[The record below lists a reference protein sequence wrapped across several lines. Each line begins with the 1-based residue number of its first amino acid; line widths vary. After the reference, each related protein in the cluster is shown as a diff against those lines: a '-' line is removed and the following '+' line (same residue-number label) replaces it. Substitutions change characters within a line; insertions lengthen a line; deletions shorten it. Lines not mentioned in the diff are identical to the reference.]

1 MGALGLLFVGSV
13 LLVNGL
19 VLLGRVDAA
28 AAAPINLFVG
38 ALLVVVVLYLA
49 LPATD
54 DLTPVFSA
62 AGFLLFGFVYLYVGI
77 LNLTGHAGTGAGWYC
92 AWAAGVS
99 LVIALVSFLRDGDVK
114 FGVLW
119 LLWSLLFSM
128 FFVVLGLGL
137 TQFTVVTGWITVVE
151 SVITAT
157 IPGSAAAA
165 QCVDRRPGPAG
176 GRCRGSSRGA
186 VRDHRPADRC
196 TRRRCSAI
204 TPLFFGGP
212 CHRRGLVRNL
222 RSVEVL
228 LSAVPRPR
236 TATVHPNHPPE
247 QESTCPRSSSR
258 STAT

>member
-19 VLLGRVDAA
+19 ALLGRVDAA

-77 LNLTGHAGTGAGWYC
+77 LNLTGHAATGVGWYC

-99 LVIALVSFLRDGDVK
+99 LVIALVTFIRDGDVK

-119 LLWSLLFSM
+119 LLWSLLFAM
-128 FFVVLGLGL
+128 FFVVLGLGR

-151 SVITAT
+151 SIITAT
-157 IPGSAAAA
+157 IPGLLLLLDGWTDVPDLLAVAVAGAAVVLFLVIGRRTAAPAAA
-165 QCVDRRPGPAG
+165 R
-176 GRCRGSSRGA
+176 
-186 VRDHRPADRC
+186 
-196 TRRRCSAI
+196 
-204 TPLFFGGP
+204 
-212 CHRRGLVRNL
+212 
-222 RSVEVL
+222 
-228 LSAVPRPR
+228 
-236 TATVHPNHPPE
+236 
-247 QESTCPRSSSR
+247 
-258 STAT
+258 

>member
-19 VLLGRVDAA
+19 ALLGRVDAA

-49 LPATD
+49 LPAND

-77 LNLTGHAGTGAGWYC
+77 LNLTGHAATGVGWYS

-99 LVIALVSFLRDGDVK
+99 LVIALVTFARDGDVK
-114 FGVLW
+114 LGTLW
-119 LLWSLLFSM
+119 LLWSLLFAM

-137 TQFTVVTGWITVVE
+137 TQFTVVTGWVTVVE

-157 IPGSAAAA
+157 VPGLLLLLGEWAALPDLLVVGVAAAA
-165 QCVDRRPGPAG
+165 VVLFVLI
-176 GRCRGSSRGA
+176 GA
-186 VRDHRPADRC
+186 RTARTD
-196 TRRRCSAI
+196 TRRSAA
-204 TPLFFGGP
+204 
-212 CHRRGLVRNL
+212 RAEEY
-222 RSVEVL
+222 RSDR
-228 LSAVPRPR
+228 SAP
-236 TATVHPNHPPE
+236 
-247 QESTCPRSSSR
+247 QS
-258 STAT
+258 

>member
-19 VLLGRVDAA
+19 ALLGRVDAA

-77 LNLTGHAGTGAGWYC
+77 LNLTGHAATGVGWYC

-99 LVIALVSFLRDGDVK
+99 LVIALVTFVRGGDVK
-114 FGVLW
+114 LGVLW

-151 SVITAT
+151 SFITAT
-157 IPGSAAAA
+157 IPGLLLLLGGWTDVPDLLAVAVAGAAA
-165 QCVDRRPGPAG
+165 VLFLFI
-176 GRCRGSSRGA
+176 GR
-186 VRDHRPADRC
+186 
-196 TRRRCSAI
+196 
-204 TPLFFGGP
+204 
-212 CHRRGLVRNL
+212 
-222 RSVEVL
+222 
-228 LSAVPRPR
+228 R
-236 TATVHPNHPPE
+236 TAAPVVA
-247 QESTCPRSSSR
+247 Q
-258 STAT
+258 

>member
-19 VLLGRVDAA
+19 ALLGRVDAA

-77 LNLTGHAGTGAGWYC
+77 LNLTGHAATGVGWYC

-99 LVIALVSFLRDGDVK
+99 LVIAVVSFVRDDDVK
-114 FGVLW
+114 LGVLW
-119 LLWSLLFSM
+119 LLWSLLFAM

-137 TQFTVVTGWITVVE
+137 TRFTVVTGWITVVE

-157 IPGSAAAA
+157 IPGLLLMLNGWTDVPDLLAVAVAGAAA
-165 QCVDRRPGPAG
+165 VLFLVI
-176 GRCRGSSRGA
+176 GR
-186 VRDHRPADRC
+186 
-196 TRRRCSAI
+196 
-204 TPLFFGGP
+204 
-212 CHRRGLVRNL
+212 
-222 RSVEVL
+222 
-228 LSAVPRPR
+228 R
-236 TATVHPNHPPE
+236 TAMPVAA
-247 QESTCPRSSSR
+247 R
-258 STAT
+258 

>member
-19 VLLGRVDAA
+19 ALLGRVDAA

-38 ALLVVVVLYLA
+38 ALLVVVVMYLA

-77 LNLTGHAGTGAGWYC
+77 LNLTGHAATGVGWYC

-99 LVIALVSFLRDGDVK
+99 LVIALVTFVRDGDVK

-119 LLWSLLFSM
+119 LLWSLLFTM
-128 FFVVLGLGL
+128 FFVVLGLGR

-151 SVITAT
+151 SLITAT
-157 IPGSAAAA
+157 IPGLLLLLGGWTDVPDLLALAVAAAA
-165 QCVDRRPGPAG
+165 AVLFLVIGRRTTA
-176 GRCRGSSRGA
+176 
-186 VRDHRPADRC
+186 
-196 TRRRCSAI
+196 
-204 TPLFFGGP
+204 PLAA
-212 CHRRGLVRNL
+212 R
-222 RSVEVL
+222 
-228 LSAVPRPR
+228 
-236 TATVHPNHPPE
+236 
-247 QESTCPRSSSR
+247 
-258 STAT
+258 

>member
-19 VLLGRVDAA
+19 ALLGRVDAA

-49 LPATD
+49 LPATE

-77 LNLTGHAGTGAGWYC
+77 LNLTGHAATGVGWYC

-99 LVIALVSFLRDGDVK
+99 LVIALVTFIRDGDVK
-114 FGVLW
+114 LGVLW

-157 IPGSAAAA
+157 IPGLLLLLGGWTDVPDLLAVAVAGAAA
-165 QCVDRRPGPAG
+165 VLFLVIGRR
-176 GRCRGSSRGA
+176 
-186 VRDHRPADRC
+186 
-196 TRRRCSAI
+196 T
-204 TPLFFGGP
+204 
-212 CHRRGLVRNL
+212 
-222 RSVEVL
+222 
-228 LSAVPRPR
+228 
-236 TATVHPNHPPE
+236 TAPV
-247 QESTCPRSSSR
+247 
-258 STAT
+258 TAR

>member
-19 VLLGRVDAA
+19 ALLGRVDAA
-28 AAAPINLFVG
+28 GAAPINLFVG
-38 ALLVVVVLYLA
+38 ALLIVVVLYLA

-77 LNLTGHAGTGAGWYC
+77 LNLTGHAATGVGWYC

-99 LVIALVSFLRDGDVK
+99 LVIALVTFVRDGDVK
-114 FGVLW
+114 LGVLW

-151 SVITAT
+151 SLITAT
-157 IPGSAAAA
+157 IPGLLLLLGAWTDVPDLLAVAVAGAA
-165 QCVDRRPGPAG
+165 VVLFLVI
-176 GRCRGSSRGA
+176 GR
-186 VRDHRPADRC
+186 
-196 TRRRCSAI
+196 
-204 TPLFFGGP
+204 
-212 CHRRGLVRNL
+212 
-222 RSVEVL
+222 
-228 LSAVPRPR
+228 R
-236 TATVHPNHPPE
+236 TAAPVAA
-247 QESTCPRSSSR
+247 R
-258 STAT
+258 

>member
-19 VLLGRVDAA
+19 ALLGRVDAA
-28 AAAPINLFVG
+28 GAAPINLFVG
-38 ALLVVVVLYLA
+38 ALLIVVVLYLA

-77 LNLTGHAGTGAGWYC
+77 LNLTGHAATGVGWYC

-99 LVIALVSFLRDGDVK
+99 LVIALVTFVRDGDVK

-151 SVITAT
+151 SLITAT
-157 IPGSAAAA
+157 IPGLLLLLGGWTDVPDLLAVAVAGAAA
-165 QCVDRRPGPAG
+165 VLFLVI
-176 GRCRGSSRGA
+176 GR
-186 VRDHRPADRC
+186 
-196 TRRRCSAI
+196 
-204 TPLFFGGP
+204 
-212 CHRRGLVRNL
+212 
-222 RSVEVL
+222 
-228 LSAVPRPR
+228 R
-236 TATVHPNHPPE
+236 TAAPVAA
-247 QESTCPRSSSR
+247 R
-258 STAT
+258 

>member
-19 VLLGRVDAA
+19 ALLGRVDAA
-28 AAAPINLFVG
+28 GAAPINLFVG
-38 ALLVVVVLYLA
+38 ALLIVVVLYLA

-77 LNLTGHAGTGAGWYC
+77 LNLTGHAATGVGWYC

-99 LVIALVSFLRDGDVK
+99 LVIALVTFVRDGDVK

-128 FFVVLGLGL
+128 FFVVLVLGL

-151 SVITAT
+151 SLITAT
-157 IPGSAAAA
+157 IPGLLLLLGGWTDVPDLLAVAVAGAAA
-165 QCVDRRPGPAG
+165 VLFLVI
-176 GRCRGSSRGA
+176 GR
-186 VRDHRPADRC
+186 
-196 TRRRCSAI
+196 
-204 TPLFFGGP
+204 
-212 CHRRGLVRNL
+212 
-222 RSVEVL
+222 
-228 LSAVPRPR
+228 R
-236 TATVHPNHPPE
+236 TAAPVAA
-247 QESTCPRSSSR
+247 R
-258 STAT
+258 

>member
-19 VLLGRVDAA
+19 ALLGRVDAA

-77 LNLTGHAGTGAGWYC
+77 LNLTGHSATGVGWYC

-99 LVIALVSFLRDGDVK
+99 LVIALVTFVRDGDVK
-114 FGVLW
+114 LGVLW
-119 LLWSLLFSM
+119 LLWSLLFAM

-137 TQFTVVTGWITVVE
+137 KRFTVVTGWITVVE

-157 IPGSAAAA
+157 VPGLLLLLGGWSDVPDLLAVAVAGAAA
-165 QCVDRRPGPAG
+165 VLFLVI
-176 GRCRGSSRGA
+176 GR
-186 VRDHRPADRC
+186 
-196 TRRRCSAI
+196 
-204 TPLFFGGP
+204 
-212 CHRRGLVRNL
+212 
-222 RSVEVL
+222 
-228 LSAVPRPR
+228 R
-236 TATVHPNHPPE
+236 TATPVAA
-247 QESTCPRSSSR
+247 R
-258 STAT
+258 

>member
-19 VLLGRVDAA
+19 ALLGRVDAA

-77 LNLTGHAGTGAGWYC
+77 LNLTGHAATGVGWYC

-99 LVIALVSFLRDGDVK
+99 LVISLVAFIRDGDVK

-151 SVITAT
+151 SFITAT
-157 IPGSAAAA
+157 IPGLLLLLGGWTDVPDLLAVAVAGAAA
-165 QCVDRRPGPAG
+165 VLFLFI
-176 GRCRGSSRGA
+176 GR
-186 VRDHRPADRC
+186 
-196 TRRRCSAI
+196 
-204 TPLFFGGP
+204 
-212 CHRRGLVRNL
+212 
-222 RSVEVL
+222 
-228 LSAVPRPR
+228 R
-236 TATVHPNHPPE
+236 TAAPVVA
-247 QESTCPRSSSR
+247 Q
-258 STAT
+258 

>member
-19 VLLGRVDAA
+19 ALLGRVDAA

-77 LNLTGHAGTGAGWYC
+77 LNLTGHAATGVGWYC

-99 LVIALVSFLRDGDVK
+99 LVIALVTFIRDGDVK

-119 LLWSLLFSM
+119 LLWSLLFAM
-128 FFVVLGLGL
+128 FFVVLGLGR

-151 SVITAT
+151 SIITAT
-157 IPGSAAAA
+157 IPGLLLLLDGWTDVPDLLAVAVAGAAVVLFLVIGRQTAAPAAA
-165 QCVDRRPGPAG
+165 R
-176 GRCRGSSRGA
+176 
-186 VRDHRPADRC
+186 
-196 TRRRCSAI
+196 
-204 TPLFFGGP
+204 
-212 CHRRGLVRNL
+212 
-222 RSVEVL
+222 
-228 LSAVPRPR
+228 
-236 TATVHPNHPPE
+236 
-247 QESTCPRSSSR
+247 
-258 STAT
+258 